1 MAWLDSRLGWLDFYL
16 FFVCLNEGNLL
27 TCFHSLQ
34 NFFWKS
40 KFDWLYVGWD
50 NEWLLPLKISCRFM
64 NCFWFASLSPWKI
77 SRWLPIIF
85 LFTKNKFISLS
96 NIVKIEKRKYD
107 ISKYRQINERI
118 NLSNFIRIE
127 MWLCS
132 FILIFQL
139 EM

>member
-1 MAWLDSRLGWLDFYL
+1 MCNGIWRLIPILQLAWLDSRLGWLDFYL

-64 NCFWFASLSPWKI
+64 NCFWFASHSPWKI

-85 LFTKNKFISLS
+85 LFTKNKFNTLQTLY
-96 NIVKIEKRKYD
+96 KIENRKYD
-107 ISKYRQINERI
+107 IT
-118 NLSNFIRIE
+118 FIVLAAVI
-127 MWLCS
+127 
-132 FILIFQL
+132 
-139 EM
+139 